1 MLHIILLILKIIGW
15 ILLAI
20 LGLIVLL
27 LCVVFFVPLCYRAD
41 GSCKGTFDSLYG
53 KIRFSWLWHLV
64 SGIAVYEEGKLSW
77 TVRIAWKKMSSE
89 EPVQEA
95 VLDELEVPGENM
107 RQEEPAQEEIKQE
120 PGREK
125 EPDKEKEPEEFESD
139 VKRLEKLMQEEEG
152 SIQDEKTLQEE
163 TNTPQPEVKQIPF
176 PEPEEKEE
184 EKGPGLFSRI
194 GNLFRGFT
202 EKVKKLYEK
211 LKYTFLKIC
220 DTMKTTSDKK
230 DKLIL
235 FITDEVHKSALG
247 AVLVEVRRLLRFL
260 KPKKLKADVHFG
272 FEDPYYT
279 GQVLAVLSVIYPFL
293 GDHADIEPDFEQKV
307 LEGSIMISGKVRVLY
322 MIIMLWNLVWNKN
335 VRTTIKHI
343 RKFEL

>member
-89 EPVQEA
+89 EPVQES

-107 RQEEPAQEEIKQE
+107 RQGEPAQEEIKQE

-125 EPDKEKEPEEFESD
+125 EPDKEKEPGEFESD
-139 VKRLEKLMQEEEG
+139 AKRLEKLMQE
-152 SIQDEKTLQEE
+152 
-163 TNTPQPEVKQIPF
+163 EVKQIPF

-293 GDHADIEPDFEQKV
+293 GDHVDIEPDFEQKV

>member
-125 EPDKEKEPEEFESD
+125 EPDKEKEPGEFESD
-139 VKRLEKLMQEEEG
+139 VKRLEKLMQE
-152 SIQDEKTLQEE
+152 
-163 TNTPQPEVKQIPF
+163 EVKQIPF

-235 FITDEVHKSALG
+235 FITDEVHKLALG

>member
-125 EPDKEKEPEEFESD
+125 EPDKEKDSGEFESD
-139 VKRLEKLMQEEEG
+139 VKRLEKLMQE
-152 SIQDEKTLQEE
+152 
-163 TNTPQPEVKQIPF
+163 EVKQIPF